1 VIDPSRTVALVG
13 RPNVGKS
20 RLFNRLCG
28 KRMSIVHDQP
38 GVTRDLISTEVN
50 DNYVLLDTGGI
61 GMEIEM
67 TAKKISRA
75 AEDQVEFAIQAA
87 SVILLIVDAREG
99 ITNLDEIVAD
109 KLRRYGKKVIL
120 VANKVDFEEN
130 EGSADEFIR
139 LGLGDPYSTSAEHGR
154 GITDLNEAID
164 AALGPKPDMSESD
177 KSDRIR
183 FSLVGRP
190 NVGKSSIGNKLL
202 NSNRLIVSD
211 VAGTTRDAV
220 ELDLDYK
227 SKSGETL
234 KFRMADTAGLRGKSK
249 VDSPVEYFSSVRT
262 QAALERSD
270 VVFLIIDAV
279 DGVTKQDQ
287 NLAGAV
293 LDAGKALVIVVN
305 KWDLIIERWE
315 HNPIDG
321 FKNLKHFLTSYEK
334 SLRKEMFFLPD
345 PPVLFVS
352 ATSGFQIESMLEAA
366 ASIEATLDTKLPTG
380 RLNSTIEN
388 LFEARSPKI
397 VGIKRF
403 KVFYAVQTGTRPLRI
418 RFFCNRVERLDP
430 SYRRYLEK
438 AIIHEFK
445 LSGCPVRFDLVGK
458 EKRYEEGGDN
468 AGPRQSDT
476 IQNKARVRKMG
487 EDANKLDTKHPERRA
502 KIVQKKAAHN
512 ASGVEGGTKR
522 GKQHGNKGLKKRR

>member
-1 VIDPSRTVALVG
+1 MIDPSRTVALVG

-28 KRMSIVHDQP
+28 KRMSIVHDMP

-50 DNYVLLDTGGI
+50 DDYVLLDTGGI

-67 TAKKISRA
+67 TAKKISVA
-75 AEDQVEFAIQAA
+75 AEEQVEFAIQAA
-87 SVILLIVDAREG
+87 SVILLVVDAREG
-99 ITNLDEIVAD
+99 ITTLDEIVAQ
-109 KLRRYGKKVIL
+109 KLRRYGKKVLL
-120 VANKVDFEEN
+120 VTNKVDFEEN
-130 EGSADEFIR
+130 DSDADEFVR
-139 LGLGDPYSTSAEHGR
+139 LGLGEPYRVSAEHGR
-154 GITDLNEAID
+154 GIDDLNQAIED
-164 AALGPKPDMSESD
+164 ALGPKPEASESD
-177 KSDRIR
+177 KSKRISI
-183 FSLVGRP
+183 SLVGRP

-202 NSNRLIVSD
+202 NSTRLIVSD
-211 VAGTTRDAV
+211 VAGTTRDSV

-227 SKSGETL
+227 HKDGEVL
-234 KFRMADTAGLRGKSK
+234 KFRMADTAGLRMKRK
-249 VDSPVEYFSSVRT
+249 VDSPVEYFSTVRT

-279 DGVTKQDQ
+279 EGVTKQDQ
-287 NLAGAV
+287 ALAGDI

-305 KWDLIIERWE
+305 KWDLIIDRWE
-315 HNPIDG
+315 RDPIEG

-352 ATSGFQIESMLEAA
+352 AKSGFRIESMLETAA
-366 ASIEATLDTKLPTG
+366 AIEATLDMALPTG
-380 RLNSTIEN
+380 KLNSVIER

-397 VGIKRF
+397 IGTKRF
-403 KVFYAVQTGTRPLRI
+403 KVFYAVQTGSRPMRI
-418 RFFCNRVERLDP
+418 RFFCNRIERLDP

-438 AIIHEFK
+438 AIIHEFR

-458 EKRYEEGGDN
+458 EKRYEEGGSS
-468 AGPRQSDT
+468 AAPRQSDT

-487 EDANKLDTKHPERRA
+487 EDAAKLDTKHPERRA

-512 ASGVEGGTKR
+512 KGG
-522 GKQHGNKGLKKRR
+522 KKR